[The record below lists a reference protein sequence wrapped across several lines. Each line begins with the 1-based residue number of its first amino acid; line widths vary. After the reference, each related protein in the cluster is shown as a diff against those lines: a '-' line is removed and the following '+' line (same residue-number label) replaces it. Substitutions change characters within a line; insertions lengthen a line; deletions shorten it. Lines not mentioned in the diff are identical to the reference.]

1 MYEVLRNIDP
11 NILEKE
17 YKDVFVMLKVLQI
30 NDLNDT
36 ENKLYKDIVKFNNF
50 QNLINEKTFVSNNSL
65 FIHYQKELEKRD
77 F

>member
-1 MYEVLRNIDP
+1 
-11 NILEKE
+11 
-17 YKDVFVMLKVLQI
+17 MLKVLQI

-65 FIHYQKELEKRD
+65 FIHYQKDLEKRD